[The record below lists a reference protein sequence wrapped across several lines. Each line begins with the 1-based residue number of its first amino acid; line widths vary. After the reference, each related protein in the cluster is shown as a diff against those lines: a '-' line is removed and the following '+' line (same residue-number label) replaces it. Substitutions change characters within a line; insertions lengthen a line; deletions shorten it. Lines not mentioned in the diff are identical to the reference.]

1 MQIIGSEVPCTIP
14 VEDFEHIDNIIL
26 KGLSID
32 LLSHVEQKLLEIDG
46 TIPIF
51 IHISEYS
58 IRFLI
63 CHIVS

>member
-1 MQIIGSEVPCTIP
+1 
-14 VEDFEHIDNIIL
+14 
-26 KGLSID
+26 LSID